1 MLDYG
6 LFGLVVPPRCGG
18 AWFAA
23 AAAALGFTAAKGGNI
38 RLPPPDGYTGQVVT
52 LVRHPVP
59 WTCSLI
65 MSNDPTAHLESAV
78 MRHTATYGN
87 ALMAY
92 VKQTQATTVIR
103 LEAIRPSACEFFG
116 MMGVDRLDL
125 KKILH
130 IPPTNPQP
138 YRPVTAAMWAAI
150 LAAESELCEAYDYW

>member
-23 AAAALGFTAAKGGNI
+23 AAAAVGFTAAPGGNI

-65 MSNDPTAHLESAV
+65 LANDPEAHLESAV
-78 MRHTATYGN
+78 MRHAATYGD

-92 VKQTQATTVIR
+92 NKQTQATTVLR
-103 LEAIRPSACEFFG
+103 LESIRPSTCEFFE
-116 MMGVDRLDL
+116 MLGVERAALT
-125 KKILH
+125 KILH
-130 IPPTNPQP
+130 IPPTNVQP
-138 YRPVTAAMWAAI
+138 YRIVSAAMRAAI
-150 LAAESELCEAYDYW
+150 LAAEQELCEAYDYW